1 MLEHTKTCKLG
12 IKAALQNNK
21 REVKDVFYLIA
32 LQGLTYVVPL
42 LVLPYLMKVLGAE
55 KFGYIGFAQSI
66 CTYLMILVDFGFNL
80 SATKKIA
87 LVRENAEKRNQVF
100 AETVIAKTLLLLG
113 AAVVLFI
120 VGLIPAYAIYRET
133 MWIMFLMVVSNAYLF
148 VFLFQG
154 MGYIKW
160 VTVVNAVAKLSVL
173 PLVFFL
179 VKGPDDYLLAAFI
192 QAMVYVVA
200 TALSWVVV
208 CYKRWVSF
216 VKVGWKAVKA
226 AFCQSFPLFVSTA
239 ATSVYVACYVVILG
253 YFVEPSQV
261 GQYAAVEKIM
271 RALCYL
277 LLTPILQVMYPYISR
292 LGANDSVQA
301 QKIMRY
307 TLWVVLLF
315 MVAAT
320 VFMLVVP
327 SYFIQYIGDSYVGTE
342 KVFYVMAFA
351 PLFIGVGGVLGQL
364 GLLALGNE
372 SDKKKFRNVY
382 LLATA
387 ISIIAILVFPLL
399 AGIEGAAMALLL
411 TEVIVCGGMMFYGGR
426 FLRIKA

>member
-1 MLEHTKTCKLG
+1 
-12 IKAALQNNK
+12 
-21 REVKDVFYLIA
+21 
-32 LQGLTYVVPL
+32 
-42 LVLPYLMKVLGAE
+42 
-55 KFGYIGFAQSI
+55 
-66 CTYLMILVDFGFNL
+66 
-80 SATKKIA
+80 
-87 LVRENAEKRNQVF
+87 
-100 AETVIAKTLLLLG
+100 
-113 AAVVLFI
+113 
-120 VGLIPAYAIYRET
+120 
-133 MWIMFLMVVSNAYLF
+133 
-148 VFLFQG
+148 
-154 MGYIKW
+154 
-160 VTVVNAVAKLSVL
+160 
-173 PLVFFL
+173 
-179 VKGPDDYLLAAFI
+179 
-192 QAMVYVVA
+192 MVYVVA

-216 VKVGWKAVKA
+216 VKVGWEAVKS

-364 GLLALGNE
+364 GLLALGND

>member
-1 MLEHTKTCKLG
+1 
-12 IKAALQNNK
+12 
-21 REVKDVFYLIA
+21 
-32 LQGLTYVVPL
+32 
-42 LVLPYLMKVLGAE
+42 
-55 KFGYIGFAQSI
+55 
-66 CTYLMILVDFGFNL
+66 
-80 SATKKIA
+80 
-87 LVRENAEKRNQVF
+87 
-100 AETVIAKTLLLLG
+100 
-113 AAVVLFI
+113 
-120 VGLIPAYAIYRET
+120 
-133 MWIMFLMVVSNAYLF
+133 
-148 VFLFQG
+148 
-154 MGYIKW
+154 
-160 VTVVNAVAKLSVL
+160 LSVL